1 MIDDEGQM
9 TDRPAVLLMA
19 YGTPDSLDAV
29 GDYFTHIRGGRTPSP
44 EAIEHLRE
52 RYRKLGGRTP
62 LLEITTETAR
72 RLEEALAAGAPRG
85 AAPRVYVGMK
95 HWHPFIAETMRRMA
109 EDGVRDVTALV
120 LAPHY
125 SRMSVG
131 GYRKYVDEAAKALG
145 EPFRI
150 RFVERWW
157 TRPEFI
163 EMMTALVEQG
173 LAQFPREVRGEVV
186 TVFSAH
192 SLPERIREWND
203 PYEAELSASADAVA
217 TSAGITRWRWAWQS
231 AGGSGEPWLG
241 PDILDFLDTLHA
253 EGVRYV
259 LQVPIGF
266 VSDHLEVLYDIDV
279 EAKTKAAA
287 LGMRLERTAL
297 PNATP
302 ALVRTLIAAVR
313 GAAARPPEGPAL
325 RPPVAGRTS
334 GASSV

>member
-1 MIDDEGQM
+1 M
-9 TDRPAVLLMA
+9 TGRSAVLLMA

-44 EAIEHLRE
+44 EAVANLRR
-52 RYRKLGGRTP
+52 RYEALGGRTP
-62 LLEITTETAR
+62 LLETTEDVAR
-72 RLEEALAAGAPRG
+72 RLEASLAAGARPG

-109 EDGVRDVTALV
+109 EDGVREITGLV

-131 GYRKYVDEAAKALG
+131 GYRKYVDEGNKALG
-145 EPFRI
+145 EPFDI
-150 RFVERWW
+150 RFIDRWW
-157 TRPEFI
+157 NRPEFI
-163 EMMTALVEQG
+163 EMMTALVRAG
-173 LAQFPREVRGEVV
+173 LAKFPESERGAV
-186 TVFSAH
+186 TVVFSAH

-217 TSAGITRWRWAWQS
+217 SSAGLPGWRWAWQS

-241 PDILDFLDTLHA
+241 PDILEYLDELHA
-253 EGVRYV
+253 EGVRNV

-279 EAKTKAAA
+279 EAKGKAAS
-287 LGMRLERTAL
+287 LGMRLERTEL
-297 PNATP
+297 PNASP
-302 ALVRTLIAAVR
+302 ALVHTLAAAVR
-313 GAAARPPEGPAL
+313 GAAARPPELPF
-325 RPPVAGRTS
+325 PVAGRTS
-334 GASSV
+334 RASTG